1 MDMDT
6 EKYQALL
13 QAVEQGSITAAA
25 RDLGYSPSGL
35 TRMLDSLERDLGFSL
50 LFRTSQGVQLTRE
63 GNRLL
68 PAIRE
73 LLYWSRQ
80 IREESAGI
88 LGLEQGELFVGSYYS
103 IASCWLPEILRVFQQ
118 DYPGIRV
125 HVQEAGNQTLLEGLR
140 EHRLSCCLF
149 SRHRGY
155 PGDWVPLYQ
164 DRLVAWVPEDHPLA
178 KKKALLP
185 EDLEGQPFI
194 EPLPQQETDTD
205 LFLAKYHI
213 HPDFRFT
220 SSNMYTCWTMVE
232 AGLGISMDNAF
243 SSLRWS
249 GRVKVLPFATE
260 DRLELGMALP
270 SLDQASPA
278 LKKFLEYVKKR
289 CCTQWAAPSW
299 ASDS

>member
-1 MDMDT
+1 MQYTVAKYAILRVKNGRMDMDT

-25 RDLGYSPSGL
+25 
-35 TRMLDSLERDLGFSL
+35 RDLGFSL

-103 IASCWLPEILRVFQQ
+103 IASCWLPEILRAFQQ

-164 DRLVAWVPEDHPLA
+164 DRLVA
-178 KKKALLP
+178 
-185 EDLEGQPFI
+185 
-194 EPLPQQETDTD
+194 
-205 LFLAKYHI
+205 
-213 HPDFRFT
+213 
-220 SSNMYTCWTMVE
+220 
-232 AGLGISMDNAF
+232 
-243 SSLRWS
+243 
-249 GRVKVLPFATE
+249 
-260 DRLELGMALP
+260 
-270 SLDQASPA
+270 
-278 LKKFLEYVKKR
+278 
-289 CCTQWAAPSW
+289 
-299 ASDS
+299 

>member
-1 MDMDT
+1 MQYTVAKYAILRVKNGRMDMDT

-103 IASCWLPEILRVFQQ
+103 IASCWLPEILRAFQQ

-125 HVQEAGNQTLLEGLR
+125 HVQEAGNQTLLGRAQGTPAQLLSVQPPPR
-140 EHRLSCCLF
+140 ISRRLGPSV
-149 SRHRGY
+149 
-155 PGDWVPLYQ
+155 PGS
-164 DRLVAWVPEDHPLA
+164 A
-178 KKKALLP
+178 
-185 EDLEGQPFI
+185 G
-194 EPLPQQETDTD
+194 
-205 LFLAKYHI
+205 
-213 HPDFRFT
+213 
-220 SSNMYTCWTMVE
+220 
-232 AGLGISMDNAF
+232 GLG
-243 SSLRWS
+243 S
-249 GRVKVLPFATE
+249 GR
-260 DRLELGMALP
+260 P
-270 SLDQASPA
+270 SPGKEKGPPAGGPGRPA
-278 LKKFLEYVKKR
+278 LYRTPAPAGNGYGSVLGQISYPSRLPIHHQQYVYLLDHGGGGTGNLHGQCLQQPSVERKGES
-289 CCTQWAAPSW
+289 AAFCH
-299 ASDS
+299 

>member
-103 IASCWLPEILRVFQQ
+103 IAS
-118 DYPGIRV
+118 
-125 HVQEAGNQTLLEGLR
+125 
-140 EHRLSCCLF
+140 
-149 SRHRGY
+149 
-155 PGDWVPLYQ
+155 
-164 DRLVAWVPEDHPLA
+164 
-178 KKKALLP
+178 
-185 EDLEGQPFI
+185 
-194 EPLPQQETDTD
+194 
-205 LFLAKYHI
+205 
-213 HPDFRFT
+213 
-220 SSNMYTCWTMVE
+220 
-232 AGLGISMDNAF
+232 
-243 SSLRWS
+243 
-249 GRVKVLPFATE
+249 
-260 DRLELGMALP
+260 
-270 SLDQASPA
+270 
-278 LKKFLEYVKKR
+278 
-289 CCTQWAAPSW
+289 
-299 ASDS
+299 